1 LKGKIKKIAIFGGI
15 ILIVIVMGVVAGL
28 YFSGIV
34 GKKPA
39 ESLDVVKNK
48 SYPVFDLGEFRLSLP
63 GDLSGDLLASFELVL
78 ELENEKVLEE
88 LSKDDYWKVLFRNE
102 VIAQCLMA
110 GKDSFKSAEGLLR
123 LLERIAIRLNEV
135 APTFKGVEMPIRRVL
150 VKSFITQ

>member
-1 LKGKIKKIAIFGGI
+1 LKGKIKKIAIFAGI
-15 ILIVIVMGVVAGL
+15 IVIVIVAGAAAGL
-28 YFSGIV
+28 YFSGVV

-39 ESLDVVKNK
+39 ESLDAERNK

-63 GDLSGDLLASFELVL
+63 GDLSGGLLASFELVL
-78 ELENEKVLEE
+78 ELENKKVLEE

-110 GKDSFKSAEGLLR
+110 GKESFKSAEGLLR
-123 LLERIAIRLNEV
+123 LLEKITLRLNEV
-135 APTFKGVEMPIRRVL
+135 APTFEDVEMPIRRVL